1 MGAAH
6 NGTSRKNDEC
16 GKAEA
21 CQILKLKC
29 TRPRHQPR
37 GKGSKVRD
45 QLIPPLSGS
54 FVCCA
59 AFYCTRYP
67 LAHFSKAYASRSSG
81 RQRTAA
87 QSLLPFGRK
96 RCDSGDQSR
105 SHRCSAQ
112 KLPFSFFLSVTH
124 KIHDSYKSLSAAA
137 WQAAD
142 PLAAALFPSR
152 NSQCANSV
160 VCGSSRSKRPIRL
173 IFRCSRSADRSRT
186 CPPCVLSLLR

>member
-1 MGAAH
+1 MRSAR

-29 TRPRHQPR
+29 TDRAISPG

-45 QLIPPLSGS
+45 QLIHHICPFQDHLFAVRLFTARDIRSRT
-54 FVCCA
+54 FQKRMQA
-59 AFYCTRYP
+59 AHRE
-67 LAHFSKAYASRSSG
+67 

-96 RCDSGDQSR
+96 RCDSGDRSR

-124 KIHDSYKSLSAAA
+124 KIHDFYKSLSAVA
-137 WQAAD
+137 
-142 PLAAALFPSR
+142 
-152 NSQCANSV
+152 
-160 VCGSSRSKRPIRL
+160 
-173 IFRCSRSADRSRT
+173 
-186 CPPCVLSLLR
+186 

>member
-96 RCDSGDQSR
+96 RWVINPDHTGVLRR
-105 SHRCSAQ
+105 SFRFHFFSPLHIRFMILIKACRLLPGKRQTPWLRRFSPRATHSAQ
-112 KLPFSFFLSVTH
+112 TPS
-124 KIHDSYKSLSAAA
+124 SAAA
-137 WQAAD
+137 VDQSA
-142 PLAAALFPSR
+142 
-152 NSQCANSV
+152 
-160 VCGSSRSKRPIRL
+160 RSG
-173 IFRCSRSADRSRT
+173 
-186 CPPCVLSLLR
+186 